1 MLFILFLDIFSL
13 EKSMKIVFI
22 IGSLRR
28 KSFNRSLAERAAGFI
43 GDRAEISFLE
53 YADIPYMNQDIEHPA
68 PEAVQKVRD
77 EIMSADGLWIFSPE
91 YNFSIP
97 GVLKNLLD
105 WLSRPLMPADPQRIT
120 AVTDMPVTFSGV
132 GGRMATANARKRL
145 SELAIFMKMRQMPGE
160 EAGISLP
167 AEAFASDSYTLS
179 AEEEQKLRNQAE
191 GFLEFI
197 KR

>member
-1 MLFILFLDIFSL
+1 
-13 EKSMKIVFI
+13 MKTLVLMAPMRLTATFHITKQSAEAI
-22 IGSLRR
+22 APR
-28 KSFNRSLAERAAGFI
+28 KSRCRILAAVNTSLSVPQPF
-43 GDRAEISFLE
+43 
-53 YADIPYMNQDIEHPA
+53 
-68 PEAVQKVRD
+68 QK
-77 EIMSADGLWIFSPE
+77 S
-91 YNFSIP
+91 
-97 GVLKNLLD
+97 
-105 WLSRPLMPADPQRIT
+105 T
-120 AVTDMPVTFSGV
+120 
-132 GGRMATANARKRL
+132 RMAAANARKRL